1 MQYLVL
7 MQIGK
12 LLSHKF
18 QLHYMAL
25 ANITEYSSSNE
36 EFVHYTIL
44 KYGLCISHN
53 VSNTHT
59 NLLLCGKFSR
69 ILQLLKA
76 STECDLLCLP
86 SMYSISM
93 LGGVCCRILSLRLA
107 MSKF

>member
-18 QLHYMAL
+18 QLHYT
-25 ANITEYSSSNE
+25 NITEYSAQ
-36 EFVHYTIL
+36 FLIVHYTVL
-44 KYGLCISHN
+44 KYGLYISHN

-86 SMYSISM
+86 SMYSIPM